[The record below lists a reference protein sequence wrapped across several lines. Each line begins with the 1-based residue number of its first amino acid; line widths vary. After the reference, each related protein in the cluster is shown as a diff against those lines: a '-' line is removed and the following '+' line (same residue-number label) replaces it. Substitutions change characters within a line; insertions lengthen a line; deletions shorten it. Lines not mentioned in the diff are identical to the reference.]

1 VPPTVSYHGRD
12 KGGGVHAAKGTT
24 MALPKIT
31 NPGDD
36 NPHANGPDMEA
47 LRKDPRV
54 VIHRRPPGAPRRP
67 FVPDI
72 HLSVPID
79 ELELIGRRPRDED
92 ESDE

>member
-1 VPPTVSYHGRD
+1 MAEADRV
-12 KGGGVHAAKGTT
+12 AKGTT
-24 MALPKIT
+24 MALPKT
-31 NPGDD
+31 KNSDAD
-36 NPHANGPDMEA
+36 NPHANGLNMEA

-54 VIHRRPPGAPRRP
+54 VIHRRPPGPPKP

-72 HLSVPID
+72 FLAVPID